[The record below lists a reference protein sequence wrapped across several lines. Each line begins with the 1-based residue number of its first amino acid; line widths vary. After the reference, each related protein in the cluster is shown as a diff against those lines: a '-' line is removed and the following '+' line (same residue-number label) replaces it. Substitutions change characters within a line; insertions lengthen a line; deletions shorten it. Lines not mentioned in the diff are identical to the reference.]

1 LNDGR
6 GISFYGSPFIPC
18 IPHISYTPIIT
29 QPPASSALTRS
40 LVTIYN
46 QLATHPS
53 QSPPSITHLR
63 EYQNF
68 TSFDY
73 ITVLAMSNT
82 STPAKAGPASPT
94 ITPLHDPAHQAKVI
108 KPAPLGTS
116 NRESLNPLSPS
127 LFFIHNW
134 KCLIKAENAHIV
146 PGQDTTGAA
155 GLGVKALLAK
165 KMAKAK

>member
-1 LNDGR
+1 
-6 GISFYGSPFIPC
+6 
-18 IPHISYTPIIT
+18 
-29 QPPASSALTRS
+29 
-40 LVTIYN
+40 
-46 QLATHPS
+46 
-53 QSPPSITHLR
+53 
-63 EYQNF
+63 
-68 TSFDY
+68 
-73 ITVLAMSNT
+73 MSNT
-82 STPAKAGPASPT
+82 STPAKTGPASPT

-127 LFFIHNW
+127 LFFMRNW

>member
-1 LNDGR
+1 
-6 GISFYGSPFIPC
+6 
-18 IPHISYTPIIT
+18 
-29 QPPASSALTRS
+29 
-40 LVTIYN
+40 
-46 QLATHPS
+46 
-53 QSPPSITHLR
+53 
-63 EYQNF
+63 
-68 TSFDY
+68 
-73 ITVLAMSNT
+73 MSNT

-116 NRESLNPLSPS
+116 NRESLNPLSLS
-127 LFFIHNW
+127 SF
-134 KCLIKAENAHIV
+134 LIRKLQYLMLAENAHIV

>member
-1 LNDGR
+1 
-6 GISFYGSPFIPC
+6 
-18 IPHISYTPIIT
+18 
-29 QPPASSALTRS
+29 
-40 LVTIYN
+40 
-46 QLATHPS
+46 
-53 QSPPSITHLR
+53 
-63 EYQNF
+63 
-68 TSFDY
+68 
-73 ITVLAMSNT
+73 MSNT

-127 LFFIHNW
+127 LEQW
-134 KCLIKAENAHIV
+134 LIIAENAHIV